1 MDYSFFFFLTV
12 AFDVKGGYNS
22 LLASV
27 AFDWTTLIWDVRSP
41 GLSIRTL
48 EGHRDDIIGVD
59 FSPNGWALATGSDD
73 GTCRIWDVRM
83 WRETAIL
90 DDHVGEVRF

>member
-1 MDYSFFFFLTV
+1 MF
-12 AFDVKGGYNS
+12 
-22 LLASV
+22 ASV